1 MQAAAELPAA
11 ARKKKEVRGNAIKG
25 TTDAVRRFIAT
36 SSLREMPPNVVTE
49 GKRCLIDNVGV
60 LLAGSTAEGS
70 HILRQYAQ
78 KSSGAKEA
86 TGFGREPIVVSA
98 AHAALA
104 NARSAHALAHDD
116 TQPSTTPGRTLGL
129 PSLPPTP

>member
-1 MQAAAELPAA
+1 MRLNRKEFLKLAGRGTAASMAAASVGGAIQAAAQTAA
-11 ARKKKEVRGNAIKG
+11 APAKTNKEVKGNAIKG

-36 SSLREMPPNVVTE
+36 SSLRDMPPKVVSE

-86 TGFGREPIVVSA
+86 TVLGRDPVVV
-98 AHAALA
+98 
-104 NARSAHALAHDD
+104 
-116 TQPSTTPGRTLGL
+116 
-129 PSLPPTP
+129 